1 MVSLH
6 FTVNHFTY
14 ITSCPKLCDPIDNTT
29 AATLAQHLLSGIFAS
44 FIFNCCFMFSS
55 CFTEHAVMQ
64 KINRSFK
71 YYRINTSLNWLHCSA
86 PKMQK
91 DISLSYRRQFLLTLV
106 WESICFG
113 LWELKTFIWAWWR
126 FFPLYNILL
135 SSAPSYC
142 ILSVSVEATIPF
154 WTPYL
159 PPIIYQVITSLS
171 DALNVVKTK
180 LPSLLPH

>member
-1 MVSLH
+1 ML
-6 FTVNHFTY
+6 
-14 ITSCPKLCDPIDNTT
+14 
-29 AATLAQHLLSGIFAS
+29 
-44 FIFNCCFMFSS
+44 FSS
-55 CFTEHAVMQ
+55 IQ
-64 KINRSFK
+64 K
-71 YYRINTSLNWLHCSA
+71 
-86 PKMQK
+86 
-91 DISLSYRRQFLLTLV
+91 FLKEIPAT
-106 WESICFG
+106 I
-113 LWELKTFIWAWWR
+113 
-126 FFPLYNILL
+126 L